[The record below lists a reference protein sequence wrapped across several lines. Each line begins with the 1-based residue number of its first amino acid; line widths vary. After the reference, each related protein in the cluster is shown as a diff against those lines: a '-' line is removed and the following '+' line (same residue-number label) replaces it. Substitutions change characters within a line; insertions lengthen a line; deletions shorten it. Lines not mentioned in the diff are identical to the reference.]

1 MKLLS
6 VNVSE
11 PKAVVHNG
19 QVIQTS
25 IFKKPVSGR
34 VMMREMNIDGDA
46 QADLQNHGGIHKA
59 AYAYPIEN
67 YEFWKDE
74 LERDDFTY
82 GQFGENLTVEGMT
95 EDNTHVGDV
104 FRIGGAVAQVT
115 QPRNPCYKL
124 GIKMGSAEFV
134 RTFLQ
139 SCRLG
144 IYMRVL
150 EEGEIGAGDAI
161 ERIKEDP
168 ERMTVRE
175 IARLRNIDTENMEG
189 LKKALCIQA
198 LPPTL
203 KQDFENRLKKA
214 GIPIE

>member
-11 PKAVVHNG
+11 PRSIVYND

-25 IFKKPVSGR
+25 IFKEPVSGR

-46 QADLQNHGGIHKA
+46 QADLRNHGGIHKA

-67 YEFWKDE
+67 YEFWKKE
-74 LERDDFTY
+74 LNRNDFTY

-95 EDNTHVGDV
+95 EDTTHIGDV
-104 FRIGGAVAQVT
+104 FRIGAAVVQVT
-115 QPRNPCYKL
+115 QPRIPCYKL

-144 IYMRVL
+144 IYIRVL
-150 EEGEIGAGDAI
+150 EEGEIGAGDTI
-161 ERIKEDP
+161 ERTQEDP
-168 ERMTVRE
+168 ERMSVRE
-175 IARLRNIDTENMEG
+175 IARLHNIDTTNMEG
-189 LKKALCIQA
+189 AKKALRIQA
-198 LPPTL
+198 LAPNL
-203 KQDFENRLKKA
+203 QQDFKNKLKKA